1 VLARSSPFMET
12 EMGIFDCGHLDI
24 GIHVNHSGSDVVTE
38 EQLRNGYRA
47 ASIGNSDFGA
57 DGEVLHR
64 GLHQI
69 FRPGRTI
76 DTDRLSPL
84 VVPRD
89 RHQRTQ
95 TGSVSSS

>member
-1 VLARSSPFMET
+1 MET

-24 GIHVNHSGSDVVTE
+24 GILVNHSGSDVVTE
-38 EQLRNGYRA
+38 EQLLNGYRA

-76 DTDRLSPL
+76 DIDRLSPL